1 MIRNKF
7 FKLTMQFDINMLNFL
22 FIIIEDL
29 LVQIPGVGDVIKDED
44 VILIIL
50 NVLTKSYKNFM
61 QGVSIQFFNNELW
74 LVVVH
79 VVARAQQ
86 KELCGDHTKIE

>member
-29 LVQIPGVGDVIKDED
+29 SVQIPGVGDVIKDED

-50 NVLTKSYKNFM
+50 NILTKSYKNFM
-61 QGVSIQFFNNELW
+61 QGVSIHFFYELW
-74 LVVVH
+74 LVIVH
-79 VVARAQQ
+79 VVARA
-86 KELCGDHTKIE
+86 

>member
-22 FIIIEDL
+22 FIIIEGL
-29 LVQIPGVGDVIKDED
+29 LVQILGVGDVVKYED

-61 QGVSIQFFNNELW
+61 QGVLIQLFL
-74 LVVVH
+74 
-79 VVARAQQ
+79 
-86 KELCGDHTKIE
+86 

>member
-22 FIIIEDL
+22 FIIIEGL
-29 LVQIPGVGDVIKDED
+29 LVQILGVGDVVKYED

-61 QGVSIQFFNNELW
+61 QGVLIQLFLW
-74 LVVVH
+74 TF
-79 VVARAQQ
+79 
-86 KELCGDHTKIE
+86 G

>member
-29 LVQIPGVGDVIKDED
+29 LVQILGVGDVVKYED

-61 QGVSIQFFNNELW
+61 QGVLIQLFL
-74 LVVVH
+74 
-79 VVARAQQ
+79 
-86 KELCGDHTKIE
+86 

>member
-7 FKLTMQFDINMLNFL
+7 FKLTMKFDINMLNFL
-22 FIIIEDL
+22 FIIIENL
-29 LVQIPGVGDVIKDED
+29 LVQILGVGDVVKYED

-61 QGVSIQFFNNELW
+61 QGVLIQLF
-74 LVVVH
+74 
-79 VVARAQQ
+79 
-86 KELCGDHTKIE
+86 LCTFG